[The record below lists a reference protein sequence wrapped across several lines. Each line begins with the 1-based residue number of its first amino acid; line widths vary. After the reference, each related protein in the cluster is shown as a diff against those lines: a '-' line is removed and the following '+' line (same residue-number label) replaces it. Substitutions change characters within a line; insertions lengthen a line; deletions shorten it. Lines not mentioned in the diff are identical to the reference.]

1 MMKKPTFW
9 GENLRILRMRKKLS
23 QQHLADLLGIN
34 RNKIT
39 AQESGKTR
47 NPRLEDLV
55 LISDFFRVD
64 LDTFI
69 KNDLQQ
75 ATEEQLLELE
85 AGNTVDLT
93 GRHIRILPITVDQ
106 DNEENMEYVPARARA
121 GYRSGHADPEF
132 IAGLPKF
139 SLPELP
145 RGKTIRMFPIS
156 GDSMHPI
163 PDGSHI
169 IAQYL
174 EDWSHLKDNTAC
186 VLVLKGG
193 EEDIIF
199 KLVTSRV
206 KQKGTLLLRSL
217 NEAYT
222 DFEVP
227 INEVAEI
234 WTFIGYLSK
243 QLPEVTAMQ

>member
-1 MMKKPTFW
+1 MKKPTFW
-9 GENLRILRMRKKLS
+9 AGNLRTLRTRKKLS

-69 KNDLQQ
+69 RTDLQQ
-75 ATEEQLLELE
+75 ASEEQLTELE
-85 AGNTVDLT
+85 AGNTIDLT

-106 DNEENMEYVPARARA
+106 SNEENMEYVPARAKA
-121 GYRSGHADPEF
+121 GYRSGFADPEF

-156 GDSMHPI
+156 GDSMQPI

-199 KLVTSRV
+199 KLVSSRI

-217 NEAYT
+217 NEEYD

-227 INEVAEI
+227 INEVMEI

>member
-1 MMKKPTFW
+1 MMKQPTFW
-9 GENLRILRMRKKLS
+9 AGNLRTLRIRKKIS

-55 LISDFFRVD
+55 LISGFFRID
-64 LDTFI
+64 LDTFV
-69 KNDLQQ
+69 KTDLQQ
-75 ATEEQLLELE
+75 ATEEQLAELE
-85 AGNTVDLT
+85 AGNTIDLT
-93 GRHIRILPITVDQ
+93 GKHIRILPITVDNG
-106 DNEENMEYVPARARA
+106 NEENMEYVPAKAKA
-121 GYRSGHADPEF
+121 GYRSGFADPDF

-139 SLPELP
+139 TLPELP

-174 EDWSHLKDNTAC
+174 EDWSYLKDNTAC

-199 KLVTSRV
+199 KLVSNRI
-206 KQKGTLLLRSL
+206 KQQGTLLLRSL
-217 NEAYT
+217 NSNYDT
-222 DFEVP
+222 FEVP
-227 INEVAEI
+227 INEVLEI

-243 QLPEVTAMQ
+243 QLPEAVAI

>member
-1 MMKKPTFW
+1 MMKQPTFW
-9 GENLRILRMRKKLS
+9 AGNLRTLRIRKKIS

-55 LISDFFRVD
+55 LISGFFRID

-69 KNDLQQ
+69 KTDLQQ
-75 ATEEQLLELE
+75 ATEEQLAALE
-85 AGNTVDLT
+85 AGNTIDLT
-93 GRHIRILPITVDQ
+93 GKHIRILPITVDNG
-106 DNEENMEYVPARARA
+106 NEENMEYVPAKAKA
-121 GYRSGHADPEF
+121 GYRSGFADPEF

-139 SLPELP
+139 TLPELP

-174 EDWSHLKDNTAC
+174 EDWSYLKDDTAC

-199 KLVTSRV
+199 KLVSNRI
-206 KQKGTLLLRSL
+206 KQQGTLLLRSL
-217 NEAYT
+217 NSNYDT
-222 DFEVP
+222 FEIP
-227 INEVAEI
+227 INEVLEI

-243 QLPEVTAMQ
+243 QLPEAVAI

>member
-1 MMKKPTFW
+1 MKQPTFW
-9 GENLRILRMRKKLS
+9 AGNLRTLRIRKKIS

-55 LISDFFRVD
+55 LISGFFRID
-64 LDTFI
+64 LDTFV
-69 KNDLQQ
+69 KTDLQQ
-75 ATEEQLLELE
+75 ATEEQLAELE
-85 AGNTVDLT
+85 AGNTIDLT
-93 GRHIRILPITVDQ
+93 GKHIRILPITVDNG
-106 DNEENMEYVPARARA
+106 NEENMEYVPAKAKA
-121 GYRSGHADPEF
+121 GYRSGFADPDF

-139 SLPELP
+139 TLPELP

-174 EDWSHLKDNTAC
+174 EDWSYLKDNTAC

-199 KLVTSRV
+199 KLVSNRI
-206 KQKGTLLLRSL
+206 KQQGTLLLRSL
-217 NEAYT
+217 NSNYDT
-222 DFEVP
+222 FEVP
-227 INEVAEI
+227 INEVLEI

-243 QLPEVTAMQ
+243 QLPEAVAI